1 MSHDGGKNNEFIL
14 IRMVDFTLMERETMV
29 WIDFNPMPS
38 GPVSIKGCD
47 RASDIIPIDGV
58 TIDIGYISI

>member
-1 MSHDGGKNNEFIL
+1 
-14 IRMVDFTLMERETMV
+14 MVDFTLMERETMG

-38 GPVSIKGCD
+38 GPVAIKGCD